1 MLHIEDT
8 DYNPKLLHQSGDEV
22 KASKLEV
29 LKIQK
34 VIQSRFG
41 VTGYLIYG
49 IDYSIFKIN
58 YFETSYYNEIWR
70 QYARRGWC
78 VHRQNN

>member
-22 KASKLEV
+22 KSSKLEV

-34 VIQSRFG
+34 VIQSR
-41 VTGYLIYG
+41 LWH
-49 IDYSIFKIN
+49 DRLPN
-58 YFETSYYNEIWR
+58 IW
-70 QYARRGWC
+70 YKLF
-78 VHRQNN
+78 HF

>member
-22 KASKLEV
+22 KSSKLEV

-34 VIQSRFG
+34 VIQSR
-41 VTGYLIYG
+41 LWH
-49 IDYSIFKIN
+49 DRLPN
-58 YFETSYYNEIWR
+58 IWYR
-70 QYARRGWC
+70 LFHFQD
-78 VHRQNN
+78 QLL